1 MNRPKA
7 AECRKTALAEQ
18 TPGDLARL
26 VTFSDAVVA
35 IAATLLVLPLAE
47 NATQGGVP
55 TLADII
61 ADSGGQILL
70 LLLGFLVICRFWLN
84 HHDIMRQLVTF
95 DAPLFWVNAVW
106 LFSIVLLPFTTSLI
120 GTSDSR
126 DPATTGVYIGNMLVT
141 CLAALAMQW
150 HVARTPSLQSP
161 ESRGTAQ
168 LTGGVVTAVT
178 MAAALVIA
186 VLVPAIGPWALL
198 LLVFDGRVTRLLR
211 RRTETPDSPRT

>member
-1 MNRPKA
+1 M
-7 AECRKTALAEQ
+7 AEQ

-47 NATQGGVP
+47 KATQGGAP
-55 TLADII
+55 SLGDIV
-61 ADSGGQILL
+61 ASSGGQILL
-70 LLLGFLVICRFWLN
+70 LLLSFLVICRFWLN
-84 HHDIMRQLVTF
+84 HHDIMRELVTF
-95 DAPLFWVNAVW
+95 DSPLFWANAVW

-150 HVARTPSLQSP
+150 HVTRTPALQSAQN
-161 ESRGTAQ
+161 RGTAR
-168 LTGGVVTAVT
+168 LKADVVTAIT
-178 MAAALVIA
+178 MAVALLLA
-186 VLVPAIGPWALL
+186 VLVPVIGPWALL
-198 LLVFDGRVTRLLR
+198 LLAFDGLVARGIH
-211 RRTETPDSPRT
+211 PRTRTPGPPRR